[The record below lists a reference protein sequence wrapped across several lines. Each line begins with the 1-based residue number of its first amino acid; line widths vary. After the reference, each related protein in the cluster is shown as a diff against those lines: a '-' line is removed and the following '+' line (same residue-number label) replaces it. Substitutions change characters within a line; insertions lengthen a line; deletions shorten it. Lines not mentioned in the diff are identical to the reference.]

1 MTIKALG
8 SSHTLVPTKTTK
20 PKLLVVDDEQDNR
33 ELLYRTFR
41 RDFQVFQAE
50 SGHEALAVL
59 RQEGE
64 VAVIISDQRMPEMKG
79 TEFLRQTVPVFP
91 DTMRMILTGFTDV
104 EDLIDAIN
112 SGQVCQYLTK
122 PWDPEQLRDV
132 VIKASETY
140 ALQKQRISELRRSQL
155 QKQLQS
161 KFIEVSQRSADWEAA
176 LQTIAESFSSSF
188 NGDFCDFI
196 VIDDGQTND
205 ISGSFSRLGIPFG
218 YAITETPL
226 VIRAIESTSS
236 QFCGDVVDDPD
247 LGQFAGYQE
256 HQIKQHLVT
265 VVKFQQASLGILS
278 LQWQT
283 QGAINLE
290 DALVINQCTEEM
302 ALSLALIHRSSNWQ
316 D

>member
-1 MTIKALG
+1 MTINALA
-8 SSHTLVPTKTTK
+8 SSHTLVPVKPTK
-20 PKLLVVDDEQDNR
+20 PKLLVVDDEPDNR

-50 SGHEALAVL
+50 SGCEALAVL
-59 RQEGE
+59 RREGE

-122 PWDPEQLRDV
+122 PWEPEQLKEV
-132 VIKASETY
+132 VLKASGTY
-140 ALQKQRISELRRSQL
+140 ALQKQRLTELRRSQL

-161 KFIEVSQRSADWEAA
+161 KFIEVSQRSADWAAA
-176 LQTIAESFSSSF
+176 LQTIVESFSSSF

-196 VIDDGQTND
+196 IIDEGEIHDV
-205 ISGSFSRLGIPFG
+205 SGSFSRNGRSFG
-218 YAITETPL
+218 YAMTEIPL
-226 VIRAIESTSS
+226 VAKAIELKSS
-236 QFCGDVVDDPD
+236 QFCGEITTDANLAEFV
-247 LGQFAGYQE
+247 GYQAQ
-256 HQIKQHLVT
+256 QIRQHLVT
-265 VVKFQQASLGILS
+265 VVQFQQAALGILS

-283 QGAINLE
+283 QGAISLE
-290 DALVINQCTEEM
+290 EALVINQCTEEM
-302 ALSLALIHRSSNWQ
+302 AISLALIHCDPNLSA
-316 D
+316 